1 MCKIMVITNI
11 KDSTRDKALD
21 FIKEMAPK
29 LSVNNNDGL
38 GYAALDDSGNL
49 FAERWFKNSNA
60 FKKPVSS
67 PFKNLVSFDNIE
79 YNSEGNVNLDKVTAM
94 TLHTRM
100 ATCEKSLK
108 NTHPFIKD
116 GTSVIHNGV
125 IRNPE
130 VYKPMMSTCDSES
143 LLNGYLSFDLA
154 NNPKS
159 LETMVNP
166 LQGYWAV
173 AAFSK
178 VQDSYVLD
186 IFKHNANLYAV
197 FVDDLETWVFS
208 TNSNDITMVCD
219 KLGFTYSSAGSVEN
233 NSHIRLNPISGEV
246 ILLDTYIKND
256 VVVQPRNSWTDYDYD
271 TSYYTKKYSKEISK
285 GYSTDACLTYS
296 EHTKHKEVT
305 KPKVTVLTGKEFTEQ
320 VMGIKTK

>member
-11 KDSTRDKALD
+11 KDSTRKNAMA

-29 LSVNNNDGL
+29 MSVYNNDGL
-38 GYAALDDSGNL
+38 GYAAIDEAGNL
-49 FAERWFKNSNA
+49 FAERWFKNNMA
-60 FKKPVSS
+60 FKKPVDS
-67 PFKNLVSFDNIE
+67 PFGNTVSFSPVE
-79 YNSEGNVNLDKVTAM
+79 YNSEGMVNLDKVTAM

-100 ATCEKSLK
+100 ATCEKSLR

-116 GTSVIHNGV
+116 GTSLIHNGV

-130 VYKPMMSTCDSES
+130 TYRPVMSTCDSES

-159 LETMVNP
+159 LETMVKP

-178 VQDSYVLD
+178 VNGEYILD
-186 IFKHNANLYAV
+186 IFKHSANLACV
-197 FVDDLETWVFS
+197 FVNELDAWVFS
-208 TNSNDITMVCD
+208 TNENDITSVCD
-219 KLGFTYSSAGSVEN
+219 KLGFRYSEAGTVEDN
-233 NSHIRLNPISGEV
+233 IHIRLNPMTGEV
-246 ILLDTYIKND
+246 LLTD
-256 VVVQPRNSWTDYDYD
+256 V
-271 TSYYTKKYSKEISK
+271 YSKSQYVK
-285 GYSTDACLTYS
+285 PSTKDYSSYADYFEKNSYSFKYKDKPANCLTYS
-296 EHTKHKEVT
+296 EHAKQKETV
-305 KPKVTVLTGKEFTEQ
+305 KPKVTVLSSKEFSEQ